1 MDSNMNNN
9 VDNTTNYNTTD
20 YNNANNNNA
29 NYNNANYN
37 DANYANANY
46 TNVNYTNAN
55 YNAGNY
61 NMGYNNVNGMNTG
74 YAPSPVIEKPHR
86 MRGVLGA
93 LGGALLGG
101 VAWTLIGCLG
111 YVSGYIAILIFILAN
126 GGYKLLSKKSDTF
139 GVIVS
144 VIFGLITIIPATY
157 CSFAFS
163 VLKALKE
170 NLSGHF
176 TYGEVLMD
184 LPMYMDRYDWWGDF
198 WGNLAQGYIF
208 TIVVAIFFIVDA
220 VKKRK

>member
-1 MDSNMNNN
+1 MDTNNMNNNN
-9 VDNTTNYNTTD
+9 VDNNTNYNTTD
-20 YNNANNNNA
+20 YNNAN
-29 NYNNANYN
+29 YNNAGYN
-37 DANYANANY
+37 SANYANS
-46 TNVNYTNAN
+46 N
-55 YNAGNY
+55 YNNGNY
-61 NMGYNNVNGMNTG
+61 NMGYTNANGMNTG
-74 YAPSPVIEKPHR
+74 YAPSPVIEKSHR

-126 GGYKLLSKKSDTF
+126 AGYKLLSKKADTF
-139 GVIVS
+139 GVVVS

-163 VLKALKE
+163 VQKALE
-170 NLSGHF
+170 EGLSGKF

-198 WGNLAQGYIF
+198 WGSLAQGYIF
-208 TIVVAIFFIVDA
+208 TVVVAIFFIVDA

>member
-9 VDNTTNYNTTD
+9 VDNATNYNTTD
-20 YNNANNNNA
+20 YNNANN
-29 NYNNANYN
+29 NNANYN

-55 YNAGNY
+55 YTAGNY

-163 VLKALKE
+163 VMNALNE
-170 NLSGHF
+170 NVPGSF
-176 TYGEVLMD
+176 AYGEVLGD
-184 LPMYMDRYDWWGDF
+184 LHIYLDFYDLWGDF
-198 WGNLAQGYIF
+198 FGNLAQGYIF
-208 TIVVAIFFIVDA
+208 TVVVAIFFIVDA
-220 VKKRK
+220 LKKRK

>member
-1 MDSNMNNN
+1 MDSNNMNGSNVENN
-9 VDNTTNYNTTD
+9 T
-20 YNNANNNNA
+20 
-29 NYNNANYN
+29 
-37 DANYANANY
+37 NY
-46 TNVNYTNAN
+46 TNTGYTTDT
-55 YNAGNY
+55 Y
-61 NMGYNNVNGMNTG
+61 NMGYANANGMNTG
-74 YAPSPVIEKPHR
+74 YAPSPVIEQSHR
-86 MRGVLGA
+86 MRGILGA

-126 GGYKLLSKKSDTF
+126 GGYKLLGKKSDTF
-139 GVIVS
+139 GVVIS

-157 CSFAFS
+157 CSFAFN

-170 NLSGHF
+170 NLAGHF

-198 WGNLAQGYIF
+198 FGNLAQGYIF

>member
-1 MDSNMNNN
+1 MDNNNMNNN
-9 VDNTTNYNTTD
+9 VDN
-20 YNNANNNNA
+20 
-29 NYNNANYN
+29 
-37 DANYANANY
+37 NANY
-46 TNVNYTNAN
+46 T
-55 YNAGNY
+55 AGNY
-61 NMGYNNVNGMNTG
+61 NMGYANTNGMNTG
-74 YAPSPVIEKPHR
+74 YATSPVIEKPHR

-101 VAWTLIGCLG
+101 VVWTVIGCLG

-157 CSFAFS
+157 CSFAYN
-163 VLKALKE
+163 VQKALE
-170 NLSGHF
+170 EGLSGKF
-176 TYGEVLMD
+176 SYGEVLMD

-208 TIVVAIFFIVDA
+208 TIVVAIFFIADA